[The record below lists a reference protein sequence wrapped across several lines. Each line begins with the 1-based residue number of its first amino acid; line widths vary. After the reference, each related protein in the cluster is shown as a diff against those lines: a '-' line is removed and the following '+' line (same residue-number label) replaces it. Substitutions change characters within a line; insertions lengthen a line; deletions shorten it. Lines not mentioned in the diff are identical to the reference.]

1 LVAAADGRVGY
12 DTPWLPRPLSAW
24 ETLLDDVFLAC
35 CACPQVTMTLVAHWM
50 ACLWYVIG
58 YPDGWVMSEGIV
70 DEEGVHI
77 HGQAY
82 LEWISS
88 FYW

>member
-1 LVAAADGRVGY
+1 MLR
-12 DTPWLPRPLSAW
+12 
-24 ETLLDDVFLAC
+24 
-35 CACPQVTMTLVAHWM
+35 PQVTMTLVAHWM